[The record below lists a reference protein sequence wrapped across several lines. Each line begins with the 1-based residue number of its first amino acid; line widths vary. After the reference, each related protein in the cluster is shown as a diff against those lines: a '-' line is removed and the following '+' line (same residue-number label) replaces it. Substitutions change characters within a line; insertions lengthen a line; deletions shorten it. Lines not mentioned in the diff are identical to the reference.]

1 MEHHDGRG
9 QFSLASLILVMTL
22 VAVCLGVLMAAPGLG
37 ILLIIVAVPAL
48 VRTVVS
54 GSQQK
59 RTGAPLSLGQK
70 VVAFLMSLGLMIAVG
85 IAGIIAFE
93 IACWGSCAVV
103 AAAAGEG
110 GGALY
115 TGLILGAVAGLGT
128 IGYLFYLTMPRRQA

>member
-1 MEHHDGRG
+1 MERQGGPG

-48 VRTVVS
+48 VRTVVT

-59 RTGAPLSLGQK
+59 GTGAPLSLGQK
-70 VVAFLMSLGLMIAVG
+70 VVAFITSLGLMIAVG

-93 IACWGSCAVV
+93 IACWGSCAAVAVV
-103 AAAAGEG
+103 AGEG
-110 GGALY
+110 EGAFY
-115 TGLILGAVAGLGT
+115 TGLILGAVAGLGA
-128 IGYLFYLTMPRRQA
+128 IGYLLYLTMPRRQA